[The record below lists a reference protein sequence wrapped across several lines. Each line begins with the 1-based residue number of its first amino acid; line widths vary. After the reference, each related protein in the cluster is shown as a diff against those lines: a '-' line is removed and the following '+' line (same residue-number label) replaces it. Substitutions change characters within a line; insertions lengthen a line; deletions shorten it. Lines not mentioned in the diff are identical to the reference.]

1 MGKKFFSAA
10 VICISLLMLCS
21 CNGGDNKTASNS
33 SKVSDASLTVPESS
47 VVPESSSAPESSV
60 VPESSS
66 APESSEIFERS
77 DISDID
83 EEPDSSIEES
93 YEPFTEKELDDMS
106 EVNDRISEFVERD
119 EFKQADIKTRVGM
132 AAEFLN
138 TLADE
143 GLVKKGSI
151 SASTD
156 TVSYRYSSGVMGAVM
171 CREFDPMYN

>member
-33 SKVSDASLTVPESS
+33 SKVSDASLTVSESA
-47 VVPESSSAPESSV
+47 VV
-60 VPESSS
+60 
-66 APESSEIFERS
+66 PESSEIFERS

>member
-33 SKVSDASLTVPESS
+33 SKVSDASLTVS
-47 VVPESSSAPESSV
+47 ESSV

-106 EVNDRISEFVERD
+106 EVNDRRSEFVERD